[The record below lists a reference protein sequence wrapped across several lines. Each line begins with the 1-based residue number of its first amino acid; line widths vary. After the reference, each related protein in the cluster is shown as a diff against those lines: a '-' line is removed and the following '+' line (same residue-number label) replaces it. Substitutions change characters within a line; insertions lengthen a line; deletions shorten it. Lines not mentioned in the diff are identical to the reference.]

1 MKKILLCL
9 AAAALMVA
17 VPRAA
22 DTWKGTLSDAMCA
35 AKHAAEK
42 QGENAQKHRDCI
54 EKCTKGGEQIVFVTG
69 DKVYKIANQNLP
81 ALKEHAGHEVNLTG
95 EMKGDT
101 ITVSKVEMPKKE
113 AAK

>member
-1 MKKILLCL
+1 MKKILLCV
-9 AAAALMVA
+9 AASALMVA
-17 VPRAA
+17 APSAA

-35 AKHAAEK
+35 VKHSAEK

-54 EKCTKGGEQIVFVTG
+54 EKCAKNGEQIVFVTG
-69 DKVYKIANQNLP
+69 EKVYKIANQSLP

-101 ITVSKVEMPKKE
+101 ITVSKVEMPKKD
-113 AAK
+113 ATK